1 MVEVSLSDWQRL
13 PQDSKKVVVEN
24 GKCKFY
30 KILDE

>member
-1 MVEVSLSDWQRL
+1 MVEVSLSEWQGL

-30 KILDE
+30 SL